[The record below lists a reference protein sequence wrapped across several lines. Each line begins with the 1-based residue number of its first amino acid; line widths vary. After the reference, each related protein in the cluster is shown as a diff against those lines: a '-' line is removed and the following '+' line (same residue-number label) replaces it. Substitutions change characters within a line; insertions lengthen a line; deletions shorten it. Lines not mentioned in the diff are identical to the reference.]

1 MRKDEAQIARR
12 PRGEPAEGDAAVVVK
27 AQGAGSGPSD
37 PVAGVPGARPTS
49 RAGGSGGS
57 GGLRT
62 TVLRDL
68 LTELTLR
75 ERLVLGLRYV
85 DDLTVAEIAAVLE
98 VAATEVERIL
108 DSVSERVRRRL
119 TPTYG
124 RPVPRLA

>member
-12 PRGEPAEGDAAVVVK
+12 PLGEPAEGDTAVVMK
-27 AQGAGSGPSD
+27 AKGAGSGSSNSA
-37 PVAGVPGARPTS
+37 AGVPAARSTS
-49 RAGGSGGS
+49 RTGGPGGP
-57 GGLRT
+57 GGPRA